1 MADMTIS
8 KDIIYVGASDKNIN
22 LFEGQYVLEN
32 GMAYNSYLIKDKD
45 YVIFDT
51 VDERVT
57 AQWLQKLSEELDGE
71 SPDYLIVSHMEPDHA
86 YNIGIL
92 AEKYPDMKIVGNQIT
107 FNILSNFFDID
118 LSKRKVIVSEGDILD
133 IGKHKL
139 QFIMAPMVHWPE
151 VMMTYDQTD
160 KILFSADAFGKFGAL
175 DVDEEWDCEARR
187 YYFGIVGK
195 YGDQVQA
202 LLKKAEKLDIQ
213 TICPLHGPVLKENLE
228 HYIGKYQTWSSYE
241 PEEDG
246 IFIACSSIYGNTLK
260 AANKLAEIL
269 REKGNKKVVVADLTR
284 EDWAEAVEDAFKYS
298 TLVVASSSYNMGLFP
313 PMEHFLD
320 YLKERNYQKRKVA
333 IIENGSWAPSAGR
346 CMKKMLQEMKN
357 LDIIEP
363 TITIKSTMNEQN
375 VEEMNKLAEGLGG
388 RS

>member
-107 FNILSNFFDID
+107 FNILSNFFNID

-269 REKGNKKVVVADLTR
+269 REKGNKKVVVSDLTR
-284 EDWAEAVEDAFKYS
+284 EDWAEAVEDAFRYS

-313 PMEHFLD
+313 PMEHFLN